1 MLKIKKY
8 ANRRLYN
15 TESSTYITQE
25 DIVNLITN
33 EEEFK
38 IINAREGAP
47 PP

>member
-1 MLKIKKY
+1 MIKIKKY

-25 DIVNLITN
+25 DIVNLILN

-38 IINAREGAP
+38 IINADNKVLEK
-47 PP
+47 